1 MLFENAAVTEIHR
14 ISQGIPRII
23 NLLCERSLTNAYC
36 SNNAL
41 VTKKVVLQSAQEALG
56 DEYQALY
63 WWQNIAVKAAGV
75 FVLMAVLIGSSYFVG
90 QMYGENINSEKI
102 VNSSEISVNKDA
114 IKTIIATPKTT
125 DDEIEKLAEIKDV
138 VQEENLTKEFEIK
151 SNGDQVSAVE
161 LKVDKVN
168 EGRNIQAEKPVIV
181 ENKANTKVK
190 EKLSVNA
197 VDGVSDD
204 LLARFQ
210 SAIDETEQ
218 ESNSDSSREPTEIVE
233 VDVPALSDMPTWVQ
247 NDLPSI
253 SFEQHIYTSDGE
265 SWVKVNGRDRY
276 EGDTISNGLV
286 LNHIYAQKV
295 ILTFKGEQFSL
306 PALSTW

>member
-1 MLFENAAVTEIHR
+1 MLFDKAAVAEIHR

-36 SNNAL
+36 TNNAL
-41 VTKKVVLQSAQEALG
+41 VIKKVVLQSAQEALG
-56 DEYQALY
+56 DEYQAQY
-63 WWQNIAVKAAGV
+63 WWQNIAVKVIGV
-75 FVLMAVLIGSSYFVG
+75 VFLMAVLIGSSYFVG
-90 QMYGENINSEKI
+90 QMYGENIKSEKI
-102 VNSSEISVNKDA
+102 VNTPEIPVHQDSIKAVIAAPNKT
-114 IKTIIATPKTT
+114 K
-125 DDEIEKLAEIKDV
+125 DEIENLADIQDV
-138 VQEENLTKEFEIK
+138 ALEENLSKEFAIN
-151 SNGDQVSAVE
+151 SNGIQVSAEE

-168 EGRNIQAEKPVIV
+168 DDRDREAILS
-181 ENKANTKVK
+181 ENKVNTNTKVK

-210 SAIDETEQ
+210 SAIDETEAV
-218 ESNSDSSREPTEIVE
+218 SSSGNSSDVNEIVE
-233 VDVPALSDMPTWVQ
+233 VDVPALSDMPTWLQ
-247 NDLPSI
+247 NELPSI

-276 EGDTISNGLV
+276 EGDTISNGLE

-295 ILTFKGEQFSL
+295 ILTFRGEQFSL